1 MQRFSRSDRPR
12 RLRRWL
18 GCGAAFVGTLFLGGQ
33 AASASPVGSATSS
46 LAEWPGLYIETIEV
60 EGTRAASPA
69 IIRSESLLVEG
80 KVYDE
85 LDLLDAINRIRRLP
99 FVLKAELSLRKG
111 SERGKLTLVIEV
123 EEVRRFFFGVDA
135 QTTAF
140 GDGLGFER
148 RFLDDVNHQIFALAG
163 ARWFLGSYGV
173 FFASVST
180 GTSLQLGYTRYQL
193 FDRGAFLNVGYEVI
207 GCCETDVLPL
217 GLDPTFSSWSNEGNS
232 ERGTVTLGMP
242 LDSIRSLR
250 LEVSHLDGEEGFR
263 REVIEPLTS
272 RLLFDFEGRQE
283 SRLELAWTYDTTD
296 DPSFPSRGLAMTAAI
311 EAQRL
316 EASFVEPGILIRGFL
331 DPILLIPTS
340 VEMRS
345 HLYRAVFSGTRH
357 WSMGRRNVLSLGWRV
372 GAGRSTLDNVPTEQ
386 GVIESLDLD
395 VWEAAVSLRHSL
407 AVWGSP
413 RQDRHRELFWENTF
427 EAGLEGTSPASGGL
441 ADSLERI
448 GLTTSLSYRT
458 RWGIFRF
465 GFSYVDVGRAT

>member
-1 MQRFSRSDRPR
+1 MA
-12 RLRRWL
+12 LL
-18 GCGAAFVGTLFLGGQ
+18 GSLLSGAAD
-33 AASASPVGSATSS
+33 ASPPASS
-46 LAEWPGLYIETIEV
+46 TAGLTQRPGLYIEKIEV
-60 EGTRAASPA
+60 EGARRVSPA
-69 IIRSESLLVEG
+69 ILRSESLLVEG
-80 KVYDE
+80 RVYDE
-85 LDLLDAINRIRRLP
+85 LDLLDAVYRIRRLP
-99 FVLKAELSLRKG
+99 FVLDAAFSLRKG

-163 ARWFLGSYGV
+163 ARWFVGNYGV
-173 FFASVST
+173 FFASAST

-193 FDRGAFLNVGYEVI
+193 FNRGAFLNVGYEVV

-217 GLDPTFSSWSNEGNS
+217 GLDPTFSSWNNDGSAA
-232 ERGTVTLGMP
+232 RGTVTLGMP

-250 LEVSHLDGEEGFR
+250 LELSHLDGAEGFR
-263 REVIEPLTS
+263 REVIEPVST
-272 RLLFDFEGRQE
+272 RLLFDFDDRQE
-283 SRLELAWTYDTTD
+283 SRLELAWVYDTTD
-296 DPSFPSRGLAMTAAI
+296 DPSFPSRGLSMTAAV

-316 EASFVEPGILIRGFL
+316 EAAFTEPGFLSQGFL
-331 DPILLIPTS
+331 TPVLRIPTS

-345 HLYRAVFSGTRH
+345 RLYRAVFSGTRH
-357 WSMGRRNVLSLGWRV
+357 WTLGGRNVLSVGWRV
-372 GAGRSTLDNVPTEQ
+372 GAGRSSVDNVPTEE
-386 GVIESLDLD
+386 GVIESIDLD
-395 VWEAAVSLRHSL
+395 VWEAAVTLRHSL
-407 AVWGSP
+407 AVWGAD
-413 RQDRHRELFWENTF
+413 RKDRHRELFWENTF
-427 EAGLEGTSPASGGL
+427 EAGLEGTSPAFAGL

>member
-1 MQRFSRSDRPR
+1 MA
-12 RLRRWL
+12 LL
-18 GCGAAFVGTLFLGGQ
+18 GALLGGAAD
-33 AASASPVGSATSS
+33 ASPPASS
-46 LAEWPGLYIETIEV
+46 TAGLTQRPGLYIEKIEV
-60 EGTRAASPA
+60 EGARRVSPA
-69 IIRSESLLVEG
+69 ILRSESLLVEG
-80 KVYDE
+80 RVYDE
-85 LDLLDAINRIRRLP
+85 LDLLDAVYRIRRLP
-99 FVLKAELSLRKG
+99 FVLDAAFSLRKG

-163 ARWFLGSYGV
+163 ARWFVGNYGV
-173 FFASVST
+173 FFASAST

-193 FDRGAFLNVGYEVI
+193 FNRGAFLNVGYEVV

-217 GLDPTFSSWSNEGNS
+217 GLDPTFSSWNNDGSAA
-232 ERGTVTLGMP
+232 RGTVTLGMP

-250 LEVSHLDGEEGFR
+250 LELSHLDGAEGFR
-263 REVIEPLTS
+263 REVIEPVST
-272 RLLFDFEGRQE
+272 RLLFDFDDRQE
-283 SRLELAWTYDTTD
+283 SRLELAWVYDTTD
-296 DPSFPSRGLAMTAAI
+296 DPSFPSRGLSMTAAV

-316 EASFVEPGILIRGFL
+316 EAAFTEPGFLSQGFSTPVL
-331 DPILLIPTS
+331 RIPTS

-345 HLYRAVFSGTRH
+345 RLYRAVFSGTRH
-357 WSMGRRNVLSLGWRV
+357 WTLGGRNVLSVGWRV
-372 GAGRSTLDNVPTEQ
+372 GAGRSSVDNVPTEE
-386 GVIESLDLD
+386 GVIESIDLD
-395 VWEAAVSLRHSL
+395 VWEAAVTLRHSL
-407 AVWGSP
+407 AVWGT
-413 RQDRHRELFWENTF
+413 DRKDHHRELFWENTF
-427 EAGLEGTSPASGGL
+427 EAGLEGTSPAFAGL